1 MAGHLGT
8 RRLSLGFLV
17 SGFTFHGRF
26 RGLWTLWHF
35 SELRTRWLLRG
46 VALWHL
52 TRSPR
57 TLCPRVHPRR
67 GRLSSSG
74 LGIWE
79 RQVHRVVRIFQTLTP
94 AVIMPCSPAS
104 PPVSSGG
111 ALIAELPGAW
121 WWVQVSPSSSF
132 ASKLP
137 LSHGQQ
143 VLIVAFSLTLPSF
156 VFKDISAGYSPQNN
170 PRLAGEPSGKRDG
183 CCRARAPAPSQPSR
197 PALPGDRCALRVPS
211 RMRRG
216 WDLMKPFGVNPA
228 CPARSWLQGTLT
240 SRAGWGYTPLAQA
253 RAPVSAVTFAQACH
267 PSRLSR
273 GVTSS
278 WHYFFPLLQ
287 LHVRHMEVPR
297 LGVKWELQ
305 PPACTTATAT
315 RDLSHVCDL
324 CHSCGNT
331 GSLTH

>member
-17 SGFTFHGRF
+17 SGFTFHGLF

-35 SELRTRWLLRG
+35 SELRTRWLSRG

-57 TLCPRVHPRR
+57 ALCPQVHPRC

-94 AVIMPCSPAS
+94 AVIMPRSPAS

-111 ALIAELPGAW
+111 ALIAELPGAR

-143 VLIVAFSLTLPSF
+143 VLVVAFSLTLPSF
-156 VFKDISAGYSPQNN
+156 VFKDVSAGYSPQND
-170 PRLAGEPSGKRDG
+170 PRLAGEPSGKRDR
-183 CCRARAPAPSQPSR
+183 CCRARAP
-197 PALPGDRCALRVPS
+197 
-211 RMRRG
+211 
-216 WDLMKPFGVNPA
+216 
-228 CPARSWLQGTLT
+228 
-240 SRAGWGYTPLAQA
+240 
-253 RAPVSAVTFAQACH
+253 
-267 PSRLSR
+267 
-273 GVTSS
+273 
-278 WHYFFPLLQ
+278 
-287 LHVRHMEVPR
+287 
-297 LGVKWELQ
+297 
-305 PPACTTATAT
+305 
-315 RDLSHVCDL
+315 
-324 CHSCGNT
+324 
-331 GSLTH
+331 GSLTAQPPSSSWRQTCAPRAQQNAEGLGFNEASPGMFWGESGMSSPLLAAGDSDLQGRLGLHSSCSGPSTCIRCHVCASVSPQ